1 MDTQLQ
7 DLSYLTWE
15 RHHRIEVCYINVS
28 VLDYTYPYAKSL
40 LYNIVVRITIY
51 TVVSNTESD
60 VVVN

>member
-7 DLSYLTWE
+7 GLSYLTWE

-28 VLDYTYPYAKSL
+28 ILDYACPYAESL
-40 LYNIVVRITIY
+40 LYNSVVRITIY
-51 TVVSNTESD
+51 TVVSNTKSD